1 MLRAMETVSRPVLV
15 GIILIAA
22 WMLTRVTGFVIRR
35 IVRRLADRAV
45 RLETGPWRVRS
56 MRGEDE
62 SSMVREQRRRQRID
76 AASRILNHLVSVV
89 VWIITLIVVFHVL
102 EVDAAFFL
110 SSAGFLGA
118 AVAIGGQHKVNDYLT
133 GLLVH
138 FEDRYGAGDLIEC
151 ETVNGSRVRGVVDHI
166 GLFSTRLRDDESA
179 VHLPNHALAHVRNLS
194 QDPSTTK
201 LKVRVSER
209 IDDDRVEASLRG
221 LAGGP
226 GLTEVILLGDI
237 ETHQDATGEIEI
249 DISTQRPLDH
259 RERARLVSGV
269 ERSLTDASR

>member
-62 SSMVREQRRRQRID
+62 SLMVREQRRRQRID

-102 EVDAAFFL
+102 EVDA
-110 SSAGFLGA
+110 AGFLGA

-194 QDPSTTK
+194 QDPSITT

-209 IDDDRVEASLRG
+209 IDDERVQASLRG

-269 ERSLTDASR
+269 ERSLTDAQR

>member
-1 MLRAMETVSRPVLV
+1 MLRAMETVPRPILV
-15 GIILIAA
+15 AAIIITA
-22 WMLTRVTGFVIRR
+22 WMLTRLTGLVIRR
-35 IVRRLADRAV
+35 VVRRLADRAV
-45 RLETGPWRVRS
+45 RLEAGPWRVRS
-56 MRGEDE
+56 TRGEDE
-62 SSMVREQRRRQRID
+62 STTVREQRRRQRID
-76 AASRILNHLVSVV
+76 AASRVLNHLVSVV
-89 VWIITLIVVFHVL
+89 VWIVTLIVVFHVL

-118 AVAIGGQHKVNDYLT
+118 AMAIGGQHKVNDYLT

-151 ETVNGSRVRGVVDHI
+151 ETVNGTKVRGVVDHI

-194 QDPSTTK
+194 QDPPATK
-201 LKVRVSER
+201 IRVRVNER
-209 IDDDRVEASLRG
+209 IDEERVVTSLRD

-237 ETHQDATGEIEI
+237 ETHQESTGEIEI
-249 DISTQRPLDH
+249 DISTHRPLNH
-259 RERARLVSGV
+259 RERSRLERGV
-269 ERSLTDASR
+269 ERSLIDSTS